1 MYKMTIPEVLDELG
15 KITSYSER
23 VGFLRTNSTNS
34 LKEVLRYI
42 FDENIVFPLDD
53 LPPYKKNDQPEGLA
67 DNNLFQEAGRLYIFA
82 QPTIDKMGMLR
93 TEQNLIP
100 LLESVSAPE
109 AELIGEIIT
118 NKVKKKNLTK
128 KLVTES
134 FPGLI
139 P

>member
-1 MYKMTIPEVLDELG
+1 MYKMTIPEILDELG
-15 KITSYSER
+15 NITSYSER
-23 VGFLRTNSTNS
+23 VSFLRSNSTNP

-53 LPPYKKNDQPEGLA
+53 LPPYTKNDQPEGLA

-82 QPTIDKMGMLR
+82 QPTIDKMGMVR
-93 TEQNLIP
+93 AEQNLIP
-100 LLESVSAPE
+100 LLESVSVPE
-109 AELIGEIIT
+109 AELIGDIIT

-134 FPGLI
+134 FPDLI